1 MSKQVRRACLAFTL
15 ILSALMLT
23 TSIQAD
29 TTYYNI
35 ELLPTG
41 TLSGTAT
48 LSGAGVHGGIFVYV
62 SGTNMVAVTDAAGN
76 YAIVGVPVGTYTL
89 SFSRPGYADENLTN
103 INISNPGQVLN
114 LSSVVL
120 SPQSA
125 ALDAVFGYAMKL
137 YTYDLFDS
145 SITVLRTVIST
156 DPAGPYA
163 AAAQH
168 RVGLAF
174 GNLELNDSAVANFD
188 LVISNYSGDSIIPV
202 SYYWRGVYKSG
213 SGDYAGAR
221 DDFLTVVN
229 SYPSSAIA
237 DRAQLRLGGTYED
250 LMSPTDARAAYL
262 ALETNYPSSPSVP
275 QAIYNAGW
283 LYYTADVYDSAVV
296 QFDKL
301 LSSYPS
307 TVDAAKASFYKGLC
321 YYNQEDFD
329 QALTSLNASIANYP
343 AGPKISDAWYYRA
356 HCKYNLESY
365 TFAQAKVDYQY
376 LITNFP
382 NSDNTPHAKYYLG
395 NCEYS
400 QSNGGNAIAHYIDFI
415 NSEPNN
421 DWVPNAIYKIA
432 NAYYFIDADY
442 ANAKTYFVNYYT
454 SYSNDKKAGEAHYWA
469 GRCWEKLNGSTDN
482 ADAHGEYCT
491 VITQYPNCS
500 RYEDAI
506 TRRDIVGLASCP

>member
-1 MSKQVRRACLAFTL
+1 MILAALVLTL
-15 ILSALMLT
+15 VSVSGT
-23 TSIQAD
+23 KAD
-29 TTYYNI
+29 TTFYNI

-41 TLSGTAT
+41 TLSGQAT
-48 LSGAGVHGGIFVYV
+48 LSGAGDYSGIFVYV
-62 SGTNMVAVTDAAGN
+62 SGTNIVAATDASGD
-76 YAIVGVPVGTYTL
+76 YSIVGVPVGTYTL
-89 SFSRPGYADENLTN
+89 TFSKAGYADQNVGSVT
-103 INISNPGQVLN
+103 ISNPGQVLN
-114 LSSVVL
+114 VVSVVL
-120 SPQSA
+120 SPQSST
-125 ALDAVFGYAMKL
+125 LDATFGYAMKL
-137 YTYDLFDS
+137 YTYDMFDS
-145 SITVLRTVIST
+145 SIAVLRTVIST
-156 DPAGPYA
+156 DPIGPYA

-174 GNLELNDSAVANFD
+174 GNLELNDSAVANLDF
-188 LVISNYSGDSIIPV
+188 VISNYSSDSIVPI

-213 SGDYAGAR
+213 NSDYAGAR
-221 DDFLTVVN
+221 DDFLTIVN
-229 SYPSSAIA
+229 SFPSSAIA
-237 DRAQLRLGGTYED
+237 DRAQLRLGGAYED
-250 LMSPTDARAAYL
+250 LSSTVEARAAYL
-262 ALETNYPSSPSVP
+262 AVESNYPSSPSVP

-283 LYYTADVYDSAVV
+283 LYYTADVYDSAVI

-301 LSSYPS
+301 LTGYPTTS
-307 TVDAAKASFYKGLC
+307 DAAKASFYKGLC

-329 QALTSLNASIANYP
+329 QALTYFNASITNYP
-343 AGPKISDAWYYRA
+343 SGPKISDAWYYRA
-356 HCKYNLESY
+356 HCKYNLENY
-365 TFAQAKVDYQY
+365 TYAQAKADYQF

-400 QSNGGNAIAHYIDFI
+400 QGNGGNAISHYIDFM
-415 NSEPNN
+415 NSEPGN

-482 ADAHGEYCT
+482 ANAHGEYCT

-500 RYEDAI
+500 KFEDAI
-506 TRRDIVGLASCP
+506 TRRDIVGTASCP